1 MLVSGPGRAGGQGD
15 TFTVRWGMVL
25 PLRSL
30 AGAAV
35 VVVATVALLPALAHA
50 QSKSNQGT
58 PMSLTP
64 AIGSEAFGCE
74 TRWQPGFA
82 PPFEYTRQ
90 PTGMTTCTAYQPGT
104 TVDNTHLVPGPGYV
118 TKVRVRSGANP
129 APLRITIIKRLFQT
143 NPSTGE
149 ITDAICCTGT
159 GSESATFQPPPSTVH
174 EVTLNPP
181 LKVTTSPSQNGASG
195 HHDIVAVSAM
205 GPGDLPIASTG
216 PHTLS
221 EFSAPAMQMFY
232 PKVET
237 GLQGQAQHDYVNYVV
252 LMNYDWTACPSSGA
266 ATASQACPSPAG
278 GGGSGGGGSGGGGTG
293 TKAAP
298 VSFKSKALQLKK
310 GKVSFRLACT
320 SAKGTTCKGKARLR
334 TRAKKPKTLATKSLA
349 IAGGKTRT
357 ITFKLSN
364 KARKSVRRKKST
376 KVTLEVD
383 LGAGGN
389 ATTNLK
395 LKR

>member
-1 MLVSGPGRAGGQGD
+1 
-15 TFTVRWGMVL
+15 MVL
-25 PLRSL
+25 LLRSL

-35 VVVATVALLPALAHA
+35 VVLVATVALLPSPAHA
-50 QSKSNQGT
+50 QSKSSQGT
-58 PMSLTP
+58 SMSLTP
-64 AIGSEAFGCE
+64 AAGGEAFGCE

-82 PPFEYTRQ
+82 PPFEYERQ

-129 APLRITIIKRLFQT
+129 APLRITIMKRLFQT
-143 NPSTGE
+143 NPATGE
-149 ITDAICCTGT
+149 ITDATCCTGT
-159 GSESATFQPPPSTVH
+159 GSESATFQPPPNTVH
-174 EVTLNPP
+174 ELTLNPP

-237 GLQGQAQHDYVNYVV
+237 GLQGQAQHDYVNYLV

-266 ATASQACPSPAG
+266 ATASQACPSPDG
-278 GGGSGGGGSGGGGTG
+278 GGGGGGGGGGVGGADTG
-293 TKAAP
+293 TTAAP
-298 VSFKSKALQLKK
+298 VSFKSKALRLKK
-310 GKVSFRLACT
+310 GKVRLRLACT
-320 SAKGTTCKGKARLR
+320 SATGTTCKGKARLR

-349 IAGGKTRT
+349 IPGGKTRT
-357 ITFKLSN
+357 VTFKLSN
-364 KARKSVRRKKST
+364 KARKVVRKKKST
-376 KVTLEVD
+376 NVTLQVD
-383 LGAGGN
+383 LGAGGK
-389 ATTNLK
+389 ATKNLK

>member
-1 MLVSGPGRAGGQGD
+1 
-15 TFTVRWGMVL
+15 MVL

-149 ITDAICCTGT
+149 ITDATCCTGT
-159 GSESATFQPPPSTVH
+159 GSESATFQPPPNTVH

-221 EFSAPAMQMFY
+221 EFSATAMQMFY

-237 GLQGQAQHDYVNYVV
+237 GQQGQAQHDYVNYVV
-252 LMNYDWTACPSSGA
+252 LMNYDWTVCPSSGA
-266 ATASQACPSPAG
+266 ATASQACPSPNG
-278 GGGSGGGGSGGGGTG
+278 GGGSGGGGGGGGGGGTG

-298 VSFKSKALQLKK
+298 VSFKSKALRLKK
-310 GKVSFRLACT
+310 GKVSFKLACT

-334 TRAKKPKTLATKSLA
+334 TRAKKPKTLATKALT
-349 IAGGKTRT
+349 IPGGKTKT

-364 KARKSVRRKKST
+364 KARKSVRKQKST
-376 KVTLEVD
+376 KVTLAVD

-389 ATTNLK
+389 ATKNLK